1 MKSSILT
8 FFLSLIIGTTLAHG
22 ATHNV
27 GAGESIQTAVDTAS
41 SGDTIVLTAPADYD
55 GNVTIEGKALRIVSL
70 LRNNHDIIGSIT
82 ISSVP
87 AGQSVTFK
95 NLSVS
100 GPVSATDSSLNLLR
114 CTLGHE
120 INATNP
126 GNANTQLAVVQSAL
140 SGKLH
145 STLTR
150 TWVGYSD
157 LRQSYFEGQVE
168 IVGNIF
174 NGGGLGGIGIDIYG
188 SSTNAHIHN
197 NIIRD
202 FRGSFNENISNNCIG
217 IRVSGNA
224 RSIIQNNAIINNND
238 SNSGGSEVSV
248 GIGILVS
255 STSQTKIISNML
267 HGNYVKEGHKSG
279 STFVEHGNTN
289 VHAPK
294 QNVKMSYNSLKK
306 DANNVSLTKGGV
318 ESLFSITDTESD
330 LTKFLTM
337 PAGLVVK
344 HGSARGMKNAG
355 STNGADK
362 DHDGSRNDIGPNGGR
377 NYFPKGRT
385 TDKPIPISFTI
396 APQIVPIG
404 GTVTIESTGA
414 TVK

>member
-8 FFLSLIIGTTLAHG
+8 FFLSLILAVTLAQG
-22 ATHNV
+22 AIINV
-27 GAGESIQTAVDTAS
+27 GASETIQTAVDTAS
-41 SGDTIVLTAPADYD
+41 SGDTIVLTEPADYD
-55 GNVTIEGKALRIVSL
+55 GNVTIAGKALRIVSL
-70 LRNNHDIIGSIT
+70 HRNNHDIMGSIA
-82 ISSVP
+82 ISAVP

-100 GPVSATDSSLNLLR
+100 GPIISTDSNLNLLR

-120 INATNP
+120 VTATNP
-126 GNANTQLAVVQSAL
+126 GNSNTQLSVVQSAL
-140 SGKLH
+140 SGKLN

-157 LRQSYFEGQVE
+157 LRWSYFEGQVE

-174 NGGGLGGIGIDIYG
+174 NGGGLGGIGVDLNG

-202 FRGSFNENISNNCIG
+202 FRGSFNENISNTCIG

-224 RSIIQNNAIINNND
+224 RSIIQNNAIIKNND
-238 SNSGGSEVSV
+238 LNSGGSEVSV

-255 STSQTKIISNML
+255 STSRTKIISNML
-267 HGNYVKEGHKSG
+267 YGNYVQDGHKSG
-279 STFVEHGNTN
+279 STFVELGNTN

-306 DANNVSLTKGGV
+306 DANNVSLSKGGI
-318 ESLFSITDTESD
+318 ESLFSITDTDSD
-330 LTKFLTM
+330 LTKFLTE
-337 PAGLVVK
+337 PNRLVVK
-344 HGSARGMKNAG
+344 NGTARGMKNAG
-355 STNGADK
+355 SPNEADK

-377 NYFPKGRT
+377 NYIPNGRT

-404 GTVTIESTGA
+404 GTVIIESTGA
-414 TVK
+414 TLK